1 MFDTD
6 KVIVVA
12 DVTKQPYLSGRS
24 FFGRVP
30 GKWRILR
37 LCSPARYFGTRRL
50 VKAYSAMDY
59 DKFIAAVKTGAKQ
72 ELPTCRTC
80 KHRQRWELK
89 RP

>member
-6 KVIVVA
+6 KSSCRRYEAAVFI
-12 DVTKQPYLSGRS
+12 GRS

-50 VKAYSAMDY
+50 VKGIFGYGLRQIYS
-59 DKFIAAVKTGAKQ
+59 
-72 ELPTCRTC
+72 R
-80 KHRQRWELK
+80 R
-89 RP
+89 

>member
-12 DVTKQPYLSGRS
+12 DVTKQPYLSVAR

-50 VKAYSAMDY
+50 VKGIFGYGLRQIYS
-59 DKFIAAVKTGAKQ
+59 
-72 ELPTCRTC
+72 R
-80 KHRQRWELK
+80 R
-89 RP
+89 

>member
-12 DVTKQPYLSGRS
+12 DVTKQPYLSVARFS
-24 FFGRVP
+24 

-50 VKAYSAMDY
+50 VKGIFGYGLRQIYS
-59 DKFIAAVKTGAKQ
+59 
-72 ELPTCRTC
+72 R
-80 KHRQRWELK
+80 R
-89 RP
+89 